1 MTSNE
6 SFTKGIDEIGIVS
19 VIKLPMWHSSNIVSR
34 RSTICTSLAGWV
46 ADSFGSRLIY
56 SLLPGK
62 SAQAAMEFS
71 MVASALKHSIEG
83 DYNMVTISEVDKLFG
98 GAGSGRIQR

>member
-1 MTSNE
+1 M
-6 SFTKGIDEIGIVS
+6 
-19 VIKLPMWHSSNIVSR
+19 
-34 RSTICTSLAGWV
+34 

-62 SAQAAMEFS
+62 SAQAAMGFAV
-71 MVASALKHSIEG
+71 VASALKHSIEG
-83 DYNMVTISEVDKLFG
+83 DYNMVTISEGDKLFG

>member
-56 SLLPGK
+56 SLLPSCNGICHGGIC
-62 SAQAAMEFS
+62 SE
-71 MVASALKHSIEG
+71 AL
-83 DYNMVTISEVDKLFG
+83 Y
-98 GAGSGRIQR
+98 